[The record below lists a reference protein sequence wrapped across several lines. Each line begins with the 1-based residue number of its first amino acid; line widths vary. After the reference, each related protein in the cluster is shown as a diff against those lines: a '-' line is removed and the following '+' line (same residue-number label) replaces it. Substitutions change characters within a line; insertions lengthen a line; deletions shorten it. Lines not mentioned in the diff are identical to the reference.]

1 MSKEA
6 EKEKIN
12 KLLNKKVMVDTKL
25 EIDSLK
31 TRSRIGKK
39 TTKRVRS
46 LERYYEYLDNK
57 FN

>member
-12 KLLNKKVMVDTKL
+12 KLLIKKVMVDTKL

-39 TTKRVRS
+39 TTKKVRY